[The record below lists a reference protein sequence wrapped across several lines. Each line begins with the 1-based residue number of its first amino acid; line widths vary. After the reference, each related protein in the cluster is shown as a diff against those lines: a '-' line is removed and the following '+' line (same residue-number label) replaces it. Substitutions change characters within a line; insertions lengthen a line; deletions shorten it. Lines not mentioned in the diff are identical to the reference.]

1 MAAVEEHTLTERGA
15 LIADL
20 LCRHIRLQVKGVRT
34 ECAAGVGKASRA
46 DLECTAIFA
55 CVCGRSEVRETVL
68 LQNGCVCGICC
79 PRVVAGLS
87 RSLHLPPRKLRG
99 KDGWSGRNGPVSGGS
114 NSDHENNHDKKA
126 NLTYKAHGSASGAH
140 NPARQID

>member
-1 MAAVEEHTLTERGA
+1 MAAVEEHTLAERGA

-20 LCRHIRLQVKGVRT
+20 LCRHIRLQVEGVRA

-46 DLECTAIFA
+46 NLERTAIFA

-79 PRVVAGLS
+79 SRVVACLS
-87 RSLHLPPRKLRG
+87 GSLHLPPRKLRG
-99 KDGWSGRNGPVSGGS
+99 KDGWRGQGGPVGRES
-114 NSDHENNHDKKA
+114 NSHHENNHDKKA
-126 NLTYKAHGSASGAH
+126 N
-140 NPARQID
+140 